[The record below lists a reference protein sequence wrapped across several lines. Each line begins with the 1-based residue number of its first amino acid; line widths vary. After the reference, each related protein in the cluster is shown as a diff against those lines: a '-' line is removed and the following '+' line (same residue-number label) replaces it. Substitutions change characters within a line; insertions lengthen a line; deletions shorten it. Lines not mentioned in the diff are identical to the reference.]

1 MTTQTQDEARRRVR
15 PWLAALLTLL
25 GWGVGFYYARQ
36 SKTAWRMVLLSVV
49 FNVVL
54 GFGAVALIAFTNIV
68 PPTLGSDEGLTIFDL
83 IGWVLTALVAVW
95 AWVASSSR
103 QQVQRGSPLRLV
115 GYLSVALVPVAV
127 SLALAF
133 ALRVTLLQPYRIPS
147 GAMQPTLQVGD
158 YVVVAKSS
166 YGYSRFSAP
175 PLHGMLPPGRLFGHE
190 PQRGDIAVFRPVPE
204 PDRDFIK
211 RIIGMPGDRIQMIDG
226 ALHINGQAV
235 QREALG
241 AVEFRNEDGLSE
253 QIDAWRETLPNG
265 ITYTTFDRTPAS
277 ELDNTRVFLVPE
289 GHYFMMGDD
298 RDNSAD
304 SRVSSIVGYV
314 PYDNLVGR
322 ADYLK
327 RGAAAVVRL
336 H

>member
-1 MTTQTQDEARRRVR
+1 
-15 PWLAALLTLL
+15 
-25 GWGVGFYYARQ
+25 
-36 SKTAWRMVLLSVV
+36 
-49 FNVVL
+49 
-54 GFGAVALIAFTNIV
+54 
-68 PPTLGSDEGLTIFDL
+68 
-83 IGWVLTALVAVW
+83 
-95 AWVASSSR
+95 
-103 QQVQRGSPLRLV
+103 
-115 GYLSVALVPVAV
+115 
-127 SLALAF
+127 
-133 ALRVTLLQPYRIPS
+133 
-147 GAMQPTLQVGD
+147 MQPTLQVGD